1 MIDSK
6 GRGGGDFWTLVEQVS
21 IKNLEVCTTR
31 LVHTVRKEV
40 YSGPG
45 GLPCSNLSLDIEMR
59 LKGGLNFAV
68 S

>member
-1 MIDSK
+1 M
-6 GRGGGDFWTLVEQVS
+6 EQVS